1 MGLVDGRRGNSWYLT
16 SGTGLSSGS
25 SRAGPSGVPAYQI
38 EIPKKIYKALNHAVR
53 KHYSDRINSAN
64 NVQRAWK
71 VIDSLMA
78 KDNQNRHDNI
88 SLVIQGGL
96 CTGPREVAENF
107 NNYCPRGSV

>member
-1 MGLVDGRRGNSWYLT
+1 M
-16 SGTGLSSGS
+16 
-25 SRAGPSGVPAYQI
+25 
-38 EIPKKIYKALNHAVR
+38 R

-96 CTGPREVAENF
+96 CTGPREVAENS
-107 NNYCPRGSV
+107 NNYYLGVPEEVCKNLEDAQNIKKVQNSMFLTPSTADDIREIIAKMKNKKLCWIDDI